1 MPKGD
6 TGRHV
11 VPARFR
17 SLPASRLHL
26 LLMLALA
33 FSTGIIV
40 DAAGTSVSTGFPRN
54 MRATS
59 PSPMAPG

>member
-1 MPKGD
+1 MPEGD

-33 FSTGIIV
+33 FSAGVIAA
-40 DAAGTSVSTGFPRN
+40 AAGHPGLHRVFP
-54 MRATS
+54 AT
-59 PSPMAPG
+59 